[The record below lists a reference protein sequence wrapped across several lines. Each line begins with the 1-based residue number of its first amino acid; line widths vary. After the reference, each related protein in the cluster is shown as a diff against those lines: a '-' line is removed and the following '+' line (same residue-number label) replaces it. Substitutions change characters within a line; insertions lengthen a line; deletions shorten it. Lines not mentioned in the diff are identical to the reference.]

1 VGVGTEQSDEDLSTK
16 DETARLNVK
25 KMTDYAKTHLYK
37 IVAIDGPTSK
47 NDLENDKTKFKCLG
61 YIKRKPNAGAFTT
74 HPWADDNLR
83 FAHDNWFW
91 HHFRTKSR
99 KPDLELWWGRTKK
112 ERLHWQNMV

>member
-1 VGVGTEQSDEDLSTK
+1 VGLDTPQSDEDMSTR
-16 DETARLNVK
+16 DETARANVK

-47 NDLENDKTKFKCLG
+47 KDLENDKKKFKCLG

-99 KPDLELWWGRTKK
+99 KPDLELWWGRTKE
-112 ERLHWQNMV
+112 ERLHWQSMV